1 MTSILNYRR
10 VAGALAIAVVLPV
23 LAAAPVSAAS
33 RRVEQSCVG
42 DVHRLCPREKKDSP
56 ALRYCMEA
64 KQNSLSRG
72 CVRAL
77 EDAGEVPR
85 GYLKGR

>member
-1 MTSILNYRR
+1 MISTRTYRR
-10 VAGALAIAVVLPV
+10 AIGALAAALVLPV
-23 LAAAPVSAAS
+23 IVAAPAAAAS
-33 RRVEQSCVG
+33 RRVEHACVG
-42 DVHRLCPREKKDSP
+42 DVHRLCPRHQKDSP
-56 ALRYCMEA
+56 ALHYCMEA
-64 KQNSLSRG
+64 HQNSLSRG